1 MPSES
6 WRNARQLDDN
16 RQVLQEN
23 TSAIPLRRVI
33 SSCGGATTSFQN
45 WTKFSKQR

>member
-1 MPSES
+1 M

-16 RQVLQEN
+16 RQVLQEI
-23 TSAIPLRRVI
+23 TPAIPAQHVI
-33 SSCGGATTSFQN
+33 SSCGGASASFQN